1 MTTLQIIY
9 SIAACIALC
18 AGIPQMKKLI
28 QTKRSDEFS
37 LNTWVMW
44 ICTQLVAT
52 AYAFSLGDKLLISI
66 NCAWV
71 LFYSAMVYLIVRYQ
85 RIQASV
91 LLGQAIAY
99 LHSTSKK

>member
-9 SIAACIALC
+9 IIAACTALG

-28 QTKRSDEFS
+28 QTRRSDEFS

-52 AYAFSLGDKLLISI
+52 TYAFSLGDKLLIGI

-71 LFYSAMVYLIVRYQ
+71 LFYSAMVYLIVRFQ
-85 RIQASV
+85 RNQGYV
-91 LLGQAIAY
+91 KM
-99 LHSTSKK
+99 SKESIGK